1 MMSPFKALYRRKCK
15 TPLMW
20 SEVGERPFF
29 GPESIEEAVE
39 NVAKVHE
46 NLKIAQSR
54 QKSYADKRQRE
65 LTFEVG
71 DHVYLKVSPLRGTR
85 RFHVKG
91 KLAPRY
97 VGPYTIIQRFGDLA
111 YKLQLSEELA
121 GVHPVF
127 HVSQLRKCLRVP
139 EESILAEAVDL
150 QDTLEYMEYP
160 KKILDRA
167 VKEMRRTTIPYCKVI
182 YSNHTEREAT
192 WEKED
197 DLKEKYPH
205 LFETHSESG
214 DLNLPCFRPF
224 DGPTIGLSDGLAGND
239 VLTVMASF

>member
-1 MMSPFKALYRRKCK
+1 MMSPFKALYGRKCK

-20 SEVGERPFF
+20 SKVGERPFF

-39 NVAKVHE
+39 NVAKVRE

-111 YKLQLSEELA
+111 YKL
-121 GVHPVF
+121 
-127 HVSQLRKCLRVP
+127 
-139 EESILAEAVDL
+139 
-150 QDTLEYMEYP
+150 
-160 KKILDRA
+160 
-167 VKEMRRTTIPYCKVI
+167 
-182 YSNHTEREAT
+182 
-192 WEKED
+192 
-197 DLKEKYPH
+197 
-205 LFETHSESG
+205 
-214 DLNLPCFRPF
+214 
-224 DGPTIGLSDGLAGND
+224 
-239 VLTVMASF
+239 